1 MACTYV
7 LNYMDKVALSEA
19 SIFGIKEDLNLVGQ
33 QYSWSSSIFY
43 LGYLVWQ
50 YPSSLLM
57 QKLHIGRYFG
67 GMIFLWGLTACTTA
81 FTKGF
86 TTLCIN
92 RVFLGVF
99 ESCMSPIL
107 MILISQYWTREEQPL
122 RTSLWWSASAVGS
135 FMADAITYGLS
146 GKDHSGSKYAV
157 WQVVYLVFGPMT
169 MFWGIVVFFGVPA
182 SPLNAWFFSKRERDI
197 ATDRVLKNHTGIKN
211 TEYKWNQVRECLMDP
226 QPWILAIHAFLQCL
240 QGGGL
245 TSFSKIVLTQ
255 TLGYSS
261 RQATLMGMPSNT
273 IHLVSVVFAC
283 YVMIATNVIVLIG
296 AVLVDNLPQ
305 SNHKGRLAS
314 FYIIYVNTVPFGLGM
329 SMLSSNI
336 AGFTKKSTASVMMF
350 LGYCFG
356 QFTGPQF
363 FITSE
368 APQFPTAFKGFYSSV
383 SAMIVLEIMLLD
395 DLDLTDWQQDSFR
408 RRGKRKSTPRQS
420 SFTEVSPQTQM
431 TFSAVET
438 DVPDSLEPSSLAML
452 DATAMPWMDGIFESY
467 PDQQWD
473 LSPDSAVLYNGAAQ
487 LWLPQTDSPGQIST
501 DFNAGSLSSSSPQ
514 TVSDR
519 VLAQHYTQNLAS
531 KYSSKGQTWNNHTYF
546 FNRFNSSHSFVISAL
561 YAWTAAHLYCNGT
574 LGSESSALEHYE
586 KSLVALGDQLGIQLG
601 IEGVD
606 EELSQTWPQLI
617 TRDDDMDAIS
627 VTLYFL
633 AWTDLLL
640 SRRASLKLMLSL
652 EACLLESRGHGDQSQ
667 SVYGRMAVWFCFL
680 DARASLFSQGDD
692 RIIQCL
698 GNDLGLMFAVDKSY
712 NFLQQEYTLLYPNEE
727 RRWDEAHRPLAQS
740 CMTDKSQETNTQAS
754 LSDIKQDLATISEE
768 KAAENKV
775 LSIYLTANALF
786 HAVHIY
792 ASRVYRP
799 TDAAYVDTLHAED
812 IIGITRRFYN
822 KLKRPRTEA
831 PPTKIWPIPL
841 IMAAIEAKDPIYRDW
856 ALQLIKDCS
865 QAGKHYANACAF
877 VEKHIVVE
885 GTPYERGL
893 SHGRQLADKVCAN
906 IEYYKLPGKLPH
918 WSISSKIIETV
929 YLPAFEEFY
938 PTGLEEI
945 RGIADGAGVTIEEV
959 IMLNARYDLGRCMYR
974 LQDGGKTPQ
983 ELNGHDECTSGFF
996 PPEAVASGRALAVH
1010 NWDMSSHLYNQDLII
1025 YLEVHP
1031 DPSEDRPS
1039 MFILTEAGQ
1048 LIRSGMNSAG
1058 MSVTANSLL
1067 SSEDY
1072 VPISHTDQNGVYHE
1086 IKNPKPVLPLS
1097 VARRV
1102 FLEYSNYAE
1111 GLVSINAF
1119 PRHVSGNLHVSTA
1132 EGFAMAMEVAPS
1144 RVYKFYGNIDDNY
1157 LIHSN
1162 HFLSPEFLG
1171 RDDVFDR
1178 SPGGSTWF
1186 RCLRAEKGVRA
1197 DCAAG
1202 RLTPE
1207 KIRTA
1212 FSDHLAYP
1220 ESLCNHPNLNQ
1231 KNTPSAVL
1239 TGYTSKQN
1247 MTVAFVIYD
1256 LVKRAITVCK
1266 GPPCEGVLQKFKLE
1280 ERRLLKH

>member
-1 MACTYV
+1 MDKDLKPVTTMPTNSTVGMGEFFEDTASGRKPTATLDGDDEKQSEELGSPPLGIVYSSKEDARVRWKLDLILLPLMACTYV

-273 IHLVSVVFAC
+273 IHLVSVVFTGWFCTRFKNTRC

-383 SAMIVLEIMLLD
+383 SAMIVLEIMLLSNNRRGRREVEEIHNVNISRD
-395 DLDLTDWQQDSFR
+395 DLDLTDWQQDSFRRKLSCDQLKPRCSPCRRSHLKCAYEPTSHAVFEFRDETEQIRTHSR

-877 VEKHIVVE
+877 VEKVHDAEE
-885 GTPYERGL
+885 GTGCRANL
-893 SHGRQLADKVCAN
+893 SQ
-906 IEYYKLPGKLPH
+906 
-918 WSISSKIIETV
+918 
-929 YLPAFEEFY
+929 
-938 PTGLEEI
+938 
-945 RGIADGAGVTIEEV
+945 IA
-959 IMLNARYDLGRCMYR
+959 
-974 LQDGGKTPQ
+974 QDMG
-983 ELNGHDECTSGFF
+983 
-996 PPEAVASGRALAVH
+996 
-1010 NWDMSSHLYNQDLII
+1010 
-1025 YLEVHP
+1025 
-1031 DPSEDRPS
+1031 
-1039 MFILTEAGQ
+1039 
-1048 LIRSGMNSAG
+1048 
-1058 MSVTANSLL
+1058 
-1067 SSEDY
+1067 
-1072 VPISHTDQNGVYHE
+1072 
-1086 IKNPKPVLPLS
+1086 
-1097 VARRV
+1097 
-1102 FLEYSNYAE
+1102 
-1111 GLVSINAF
+1111 
-1119 PRHVSGNLHVSTA
+1119 
-1132 EGFAMAMEVAPS
+1132 
-1144 RVYKFYGNIDDNY
+1144 DN
-1157 LIHSN
+1157 
-1162 HFLSPEFLG
+1162 
-1171 RDDVFDR
+1171 
-1178 SPGGSTWF
+1178 
-1186 RCLRAEKGVRA
+1186 
-1197 DCAAG
+1197 
-1202 RLTPE
+1202 
-1207 KIRTA
+1207 
-1212 FSDHLAYP
+1212 
-1220 ESLCNHPNLNQ
+1220 
-1231 KNTPSAVL
+1231 
-1239 TGYTSKQN
+1239 
-1247 MTVAFVIYD
+1247 FVI
-1256 LVKRAITVCK
+1256 
-1266 GPPCEGVLQKFKLE
+1266 
-1280 ERRLLKH
+1280 

>member
-1 MACTYV
+1 
-7 LNYMDKVALSEA
+7 MDKDLKPVTTMPTNSTVGMGEVVEDTASGHKPTATLDDDEKHSEDLG
-19 SIFGIKEDLNLVGQ
+19 SPPLGLVYISKEDARVRWKLDLILLPMNLVGQ

-57 QKLHIGRYFG
+57 QKLPIGRYFG
-67 GMIFLWGLTACTTA
+67 VMIFLWGLTACTTA
-81 FTKGF
+81 FTKDF
-86 TTLCIN
+86 ATLCVN

-107 MILISQYWTREEQPL
+107 TILISQYWTREEQPL

-146 GKDHSGSKYAV
+146 GKDHSDSKYAV

-169 MFWGIVVFFGVPA
+169 MFWGIVVFLGVPA
-182 SPLNAWFFSKRERDI
+182 APLTAWFFSKRGRDI

-273 IHLVSVVFAC
+273 IHLVSVVFAGWFCTRFKNTRC
-283 YVMIATNVIVLIG
+283 YVMIATNIIVLIG

-305 SNHKGRLAS
+305 SNHQGRLAS

-350 LGYCFG
+350 LGYCLG

-363 FITSE
+363 FITHE
-368 APQFPTAFKGFYSSV
+368 APQYQTAFRGFYSSV
-383 SAMIVLEIMLLD
+383 SAMIVLEIVLLD
-395 DLDLTDWQQDSFR
+395 ETEQIKTHSR
-408 RRGKRKSTPRQS
+408 RRGKRKSTPMQS
-420 SFTEVSPQTQM
+420 SHTEMSPQDQA
-431 TFSAVET
+431 TFSVAEM
-438 DVPDSLEPSSLAML
+438 DASGSFEPSSLAML
-452 DATAMPWMDGIFESY
+452 DATAMPWMDGIFDSY

-473 LSPDSAVLYNGAAQ
+473 LSPDVAVFSNRTDQTWIPY
-487 LWLPQTDSPGQIST
+487 TDSPGRT
-501 DFNAGSLSSSSPQ
+501 PADFIAGSLSSSSPQ

-546 FNRFNSSHSFVISAL
+546 FNRFNSTHSFVISAL
-561 YAWTAAHLYCNGT
+561 YAWTAAHLYCNTT

-586 KSLVALGDQLGIQLG
+586 KSLTALGDQLGIHLG
-601 IEGVD
+601 LKGLD

-617 TRDDDMDAIS
+617 TRDDDLDAVS

-640 SRRASLKLMLSL
+640 SRRASLRRMLSL

-680 DARASLFSQGDD
+680 DARASLFSQGDH

-727 RRWDEAHRPLAQS
+727 RRWDEAHRPLGDRTTAAEN
-740 CMTDKSQETNTQAS
+740 QEASMRAS
-754 LSDIKQDLATISEE
+754 LDDISQGLASISEE

-775 LSIYLTANALF
+775 LSIFLTANALF
-786 HAVHIY
+786 HSVHIY
-792 ASRVYRP
+792 ASRIYRP
-799 TDAAYVDTLHAED
+799 KDVVYTETEHAED
-812 IIGITRRFYN
+812 IIGITRRFYS

-856 ALQLIKDCS
+856 ALQLIKGCS

-877 VEKHIVVE
+877 VEKVHSAEE
-885 GTPYERGL
+885 GTGCRANL
-893 SHGRQLADKVCAN
+893 SQ
-906 IEYYKLPGKLPH
+906 
-918 WSISSKIIETV
+918 
-929 YLPAFEEFY
+929 
-938 PTGLEEI
+938 
-945 RGIADGAGVTIEEV
+945 IA
-959 IMLNARYDLGRCMYR
+959 
-974 LQDGGKTPQ
+974 Q
-983 ELNGHDECTSGFF
+983 EMG
-996 PPEAVASGRALAVH
+996 
-1010 NWDMSSHLYNQDLII
+1010 
-1025 YLEVHP
+1025 
-1031 DPSEDRPS
+1031 
-1039 MFILTEAGQ
+1039 
-1048 LIRSGMNSAG
+1048 
-1058 MSVTANSLL
+1058 
-1067 SSEDY
+1067 
-1072 VPISHTDQNGVYHE
+1072 
-1086 IKNPKPVLPLS
+1086 
-1097 VARRV
+1097 
-1102 FLEYSNYAE
+1102 
-1111 GLVSINAF
+1111 
-1119 PRHVSGNLHVSTA
+1119 
-1132 EGFAMAMEVAPS
+1132 
-1144 RVYKFYGNIDDNY
+1144 DD
-1157 LIHSN
+1157 
-1162 HFLSPEFLG
+1162 
-1171 RDDVFDR
+1171 
-1178 SPGGSTWF
+1178 
-1186 RCLRAEKGVRA
+1186 
-1197 DCAAG
+1197 
-1202 RLTPE
+1202 
-1207 KIRTA
+1207 
-1212 FSDHLAYP
+1212 
-1220 ESLCNHPNLNQ
+1220 
-1231 KNTPSAVL
+1231 
-1239 TGYTSKQN
+1239 
-1247 MTVAFVIYD
+1247 FVI
-1256 LVKRAITVCK
+1256 
-1266 GPPCEGVLQKFKLE
+1266 
-1280 ERRLLKH
+1280 

>member
-1 MACTYV
+1 MDKDLKPVTTMPTNSTVGMGEFFEDTASGRKPTATLDGDDEKQSEELGSPPLGIVYSSKEDARVRWKLDLILLPLMACTYV

-67 GMIFLWGLTACTTA
+67 VMIFLWGLTACTTA

-273 IHLVSVVFAC
+273 IHLVSVVFAGWFCTRFKNTRC

-383 SAMIVLEIMLLD
+383 SAMIVLEIMLLIYISYQNNRRGRREVEEIHNVNISRD
-395 DLDLTDWQQDSFR
+395 DLDLTDWQQDSFSPSRRLTMSLCNTCARRKLSCDQLKPRCSPCRRSHLKCAYEPTSHAVFEFRDETEQIRTHSR

-601 IEGVD
+601 IGGVD

-727 RRWDEAHRPLAQS
+727 RRWDEAHRPLY
-740 CMTDKSQETNTQAS
+740 
-754 LSDIKQDLATISEE
+754 DLATISEE

-865 QAGKHYANACAF
+865 QAGKHYVNACAF
-877 VEKHIVVE
+877 VEKVHDAEE
-885 GTPYERGL
+885 GTGCRANL
-893 SHGRQLADKVCAN
+893 SQ
-906 IEYYKLPGKLPH
+906 
-918 WSISSKIIETV
+918 
-929 YLPAFEEFY
+929 
-938 PTGLEEI
+938 
-945 RGIADGAGVTIEEV
+945 IA
-959 IMLNARYDLGRCMYR
+959 
-974 LQDGGKTPQ
+974 QDMG
-983 ELNGHDECTSGFF
+983 
-996 PPEAVASGRALAVH
+996 
-1010 NWDMSSHLYNQDLII
+1010 
-1025 YLEVHP
+1025 
-1031 DPSEDRPS
+1031 
-1039 MFILTEAGQ
+1039 
-1048 LIRSGMNSAG
+1048 
-1058 MSVTANSLL
+1058 
-1067 SSEDY
+1067 
-1072 VPISHTDQNGVYHE
+1072 
-1086 IKNPKPVLPLS
+1086 
-1097 VARRV
+1097 
-1102 FLEYSNYAE
+1102 
-1111 GLVSINAF
+1111 
-1119 PRHVSGNLHVSTA
+1119 
-1132 EGFAMAMEVAPS
+1132 
-1144 RVYKFYGNIDDNY
+1144 DN
-1157 LIHSN
+1157 
-1162 HFLSPEFLG
+1162 
-1171 RDDVFDR
+1171 
-1178 SPGGSTWF
+1178 
-1186 RCLRAEKGVRA
+1186 
-1197 DCAAG
+1197 
-1202 RLTPE
+1202 
-1207 KIRTA
+1207 
-1212 FSDHLAYP
+1212 
-1220 ESLCNHPNLNQ
+1220 
-1231 KNTPSAVL
+1231 
-1239 TGYTSKQN
+1239 
-1247 MTVAFVIYD
+1247 FVI
-1256 LVKRAITVCK
+1256 
-1266 GPPCEGVLQKFKLE
+1266 
-1280 ERRLLKH
+1280 

>member
-1 MACTYV
+1 MDKDLKTVTTMPTNSTVGMGEVVEDTASGRKPADDDEKLSEELGSPPRGILYSSKEDARVRWKLDLILLPMMALTYV

-57 QKLHIGRYFG
+57 QKLPIGRYFG
-67 GMIFLWGLTACTTA
+67 VMIFLWGLTACTTA
-81 FTKGF
+81 FTKDF
-86 TTLCIN
+86 ATLCVN

-107 MILISQYWTREEQPL
+107 TILISQYWTREEQPL

-146 GKDHSGSKYAV
+146 GRDYSGSKYAV

-182 SPLNAWFFSKRERDI
+182 SPLSAWFFSKKERDI

-273 IHLVSVVFAC
+273 IHLVSVVFAGWFCTRFKNTRC
-283 YVMIATNVIVLIG
+283 YVMIATNIIVLIG

-305 SNHKGRLAS
+305 SNHQGRLAS

-350 LGYCFG
+350 LGYCLG

-363 FITSE
+363 FITHE
-368 APQFPTAFKGFYSSV
+368 APQYQTAFRGFYSSV
-383 SAMIVLEIMLLD
+383 SAMIVLEIVLLIYLKYQNHRRGRREVQEICNANVSRD
-395 DLDLTDWQQDSFR
+395 DLDLTDWQQGSFRDETEQIRSHSR
-408 RRGKRKSTPRQS
+408 RRGKRKSTTKES
-420 SFTEVSPQTQM
+420 NS
-431 TFSAVET
+431 ET
-438 DVPDSLEPSSLAML
+438 DATDSFEPSPLAML
-452 DATAMPWMDGIFESY
+452 DATAMPWMDGIFDSY

-473 LSPDSAVLYNGAAQ
+473 LSPDVAVFSNTTH
-487 LWLPQTDSPGQIST
+487 QTWIPYTESPGQT
-501 DFNAGSLSSSSPQ
+501 PADFNAASLSSSSPQ

-546 FNRFNSSHSFVISAL
+546 FNRFNSSHSFVISSL

-574 LGSESSALEHYE
+574 LGSEASALEHYE
-586 KSLVALGDQLGIQLG
+586 KSLTALEDQLAIHLG
-601 IEGVD
+601 LGGLD
-606 EELSQTWPQLI
+606 EELSRTWPQLI
-617 TRDDDMDAIS
+617 TRDDDLDAVS

-640 SRRASLKLMLSL
+640 SRKASLKRLLSL

-727 RRWDEAHRPLAQS
+727 RRWDEAHRPLGDRTTAGEN
-740 CMTDKSQETNTQAS
+740 QEASTRAS
-754 LSDIKQDLATISEE
+754 LDDINQGLASISEE

-775 LSIYLTANALF
+775 LSIFLTANALF

-792 ASRVYRP
+792 ASRTYREEEP
-799 TDAAYVDTLHAED
+799 LYAETAHAEE
-812 IIGITRRFYN
+812 IIGITRRFYS

-865 QAGKHYANACAF
+865 QAGKHYVNACAF
-877 VEKHIVVE
+877 VEKVHSAE
-885 GTPYERGL
+885 GTGCRANL
-893 SHGRQLADKVCAN
+893 SQ
-906 IEYYKLPGKLPH
+906 
-918 WSISSKIIETV
+918 
-929 YLPAFEEFY
+929 
-938 PTGLEEI
+938 
-945 RGIADGAGVTIEEV
+945 IA
-959 IMLNARYDLGRCMYR
+959 
-974 LQDGGKTPQ
+974 Q
-983 ELNGHDECTSGFF
+983 EMG
-996 PPEAVASGRALAVH
+996 
-1010 NWDMSSHLYNQDLII
+1010 
-1025 YLEVHP
+1025 
-1031 DPSEDRPS
+1031 
-1039 MFILTEAGQ
+1039 
-1048 LIRSGMNSAG
+1048 
-1058 MSVTANSLL
+1058 
-1067 SSEDY
+1067 
-1072 VPISHTDQNGVYHE
+1072 
-1086 IKNPKPVLPLS
+1086 
-1097 VARRV
+1097 
-1102 FLEYSNYAE
+1102 
-1111 GLVSINAF
+1111 
-1119 PRHVSGNLHVSTA
+1119 
-1132 EGFAMAMEVAPS
+1132 
-1144 RVYKFYGNIDDNY
+1144 DDFM
-1157 LIHSN
+1157 I
-1162 HFLSPEFLG
+1162 
-1171 RDDVFDR
+1171 
-1178 SPGGSTWF
+1178 
-1186 RCLRAEKGVRA
+1186 
-1197 DCAAG
+1197 
-1202 RLTPE
+1202 
-1207 KIRTA
+1207 
-1212 FSDHLAYP
+1212 
-1220 ESLCNHPNLNQ
+1220 
-1231 KNTPSAVL
+1231 
-1239 TGYTSKQN
+1239 
-1247 MTVAFVIYD
+1247 
-1256 LVKRAITVCK
+1256 
-1266 GPPCEGVLQKFKLE
+1266 
-1280 ERRLLKH
+1280 

>member
-1 MACTYV
+1 MDKDLKPVTTMPTNSTVGMGELVEDTASGRKAAATLDGDEKNSEEMGSPPLGIVYSSKEDARVRWKLDLILLPMMAFTYV

-57 QKLHIGRYFG
+57 QKLPIGRYFG
-67 GMIFLWGLTACTTA
+67 VMIFLWGLTACTTA
-81 FTKGF
+81 FTKDF
-86 TTLCIN
+86 ATLCIN

-107 MILISQYWTREEQPL
+107 TILISQYWTREEQPL

-182 SPLNAWFFSKRERDI
+182 SPLGAWFFSRRERDI

-211 TEYKWNQVRECLMDP
+211 TKYKWNQVRECLMDP
-226 QPWILAIHAFLQCL
+226 QPWILALHAFLQCL
-240 QGGGL
+240 QRGGL

-273 IHLVSVVFAC
+273 IHLVSVVFAGWFCTRFKNTRC
-283 YVMIATNVIVLIG
+283 YVMIATNIIVLIG
-296 AVLVDNLPQ
+296 AVLVDTQNCRSCVPPV
-305 SNHKGRLAS
+305 
-314 FYIIYVNTVPFGLGM
+314 IYVNTVPFGLGM

-350 LGYCFG
+350 LGYCLG

-363 FITSE
+363 FITHE
-368 APQFPTAFKGFYSSV
+368 APQYPTAFRGFYSSV
-383 SAMIVLEIMLLD
+383 SAMIVLEIVLLVYIKYQNRRRDRREVQDICDVNISRD
-395 DLDLTDWQQDSFR
+395 DLDLTDWQQGSFRDETEQIRTHSR
-408 RRGKRKSTPRQS
+408 RRGKRKSTPKEPS
-420 SFTEVSPQTQM
+420 CTEMSPQTQT
-431 TFSAVET
+431 TFSIAET
-438 DVPDSLEPSSLAML
+438 DATDSFEPSSLAML
-452 DATAMPWMDGIFESY
+452 DATAMPWMDGIFDSY

-473 LSPDSAVLYNGAAQ
+473 LSPEVAVFSNETD
-487 LWLPQTDSPGQIST
+487 QTWIAFTESPGQT
-501 DFNAGSLSSSSPQ
+501 PADFNAGSLSFSSPQ

-546 FNRFNSSHSFVISAL
+546 FNRFNSSHSFVISSL
-561 YAWTAAHLYCNGT
+561 YAWTAAHLHCNGT
-574 LGSESSALEHYE
+574 LGSQTSALEHYE
-586 KSLVALGDQLGIQLG
+586 KSLAALEDQLGIQLG
-601 IEGVD
+601 IGAAG
-606 EELSQTWPQLI
+606 EELRQTWPQLI
-617 TRDDDMDAIS
+617 TRDDDLDAVS

-640 SRRASLKLMLSL
+640 SRKASLKRMLSL

-727 RRWDEAHRPLAQS
+727 RRWDEAHRPLSDRTTAAEN
-740 CMTDKSQETNTQAS
+740 QEASMRAS
-754 LSDIKQDLATISEE
+754 LDDINQGLASISEE

-775 LSIYLTANALF
+775 LSIFLTANALF

-792 ASRVYRP
+792 ASRTYRNGESLF
-799 TDAAYVDTLHAED
+799 TKTAHAEE
-812 IIGITRRFYN
+812 IIGITRRFYS

-877 VEKHIVVE
+877 VEKVHAAE
-885 GTPYERGL
+885 ERTGHRANL
-893 SHGRQLADKVCAN
+893 SQ
-906 IEYYKLPGKLPH
+906 
-918 WSISSKIIETV
+918 
-929 YLPAFEEFY
+929 
-938 PTGLEEI
+938 
-945 RGIADGAGVTIEEV
+945 IAG
-959 IMLNARYDLGRCMYR
+959 
-974 LQDGGKTPQ
+974 
-983 ELNGHDECTSGFF
+983 
-996 PPEAVASGRALAVH
+996 
-1010 NWDMSSHLYNQDLII
+1010 DM
-1025 YLEVHP
+1025 
-1031 DPSEDRPS
+1031 
-1039 MFILTEAGQ
+1039 G
-1048 LIRSGMNSAG
+1048 
-1058 MSVTANSLL
+1058 
-1067 SSEDY
+1067 
-1072 VPISHTDQNGVYHE
+1072 
-1086 IKNPKPVLPLS
+1086 
-1097 VARRV
+1097 
-1102 FLEYSNYAE
+1102 
-1111 GLVSINAF
+1111 
-1119 PRHVSGNLHVSTA
+1119 
-1132 EGFAMAMEVAPS
+1132 
-1144 RVYKFYGNIDDNY
+1144 DD
-1157 LIHSN
+1157 
-1162 HFLSPEFLG
+1162 
-1171 RDDVFDR
+1171 
-1178 SPGGSTWF
+1178 
-1186 RCLRAEKGVRA
+1186 
-1197 DCAAG
+1197 
-1202 RLTPE
+1202 
-1207 KIRTA
+1207 
-1212 FSDHLAYP
+1212 
-1220 ESLCNHPNLNQ
+1220 
-1231 KNTPSAVL
+1231 
-1239 TGYTSKQN
+1239 
-1247 MTVAFVIYD
+1247 FVI
-1256 LVKRAITVCK
+1256 
-1266 GPPCEGVLQKFKLE
+1266 
-1280 ERRLLKH
+1280 

>member
-1 MACTYV
+1 
-7 LNYMDKVALSEA
+7 
-19 SIFGIKEDLNLVGQ
+19 
-33 QYSWSSSIFY
+33 
-43 LGYLVWQ
+43 
-50 YPSSLLM
+50 M
-57 QKLHIGRYFG
+57 QKLPIGRYFG
-67 GMIFLWGLTACTTA
+67 VMIFLWGLTACTTA
-81 FTKGF
+81 FTKRF
-86 TTLCIN
+86 ATLCVN

-107 MILISQYWTREEQPL
+107 TILISEYWTREEQPL

-135 FMADAITYGLS
+135 FMADAITYAVS

-157 WQVVYLVFGPMT
+157 WQVVYLVFGPIT
-169 MFWGIVVFFGVPA
+169 MFWGVFVFFGVPA
-182 SPLNAWFFSKRERDI
+182 SPLKAWFLNERERDI

-226 QPWILAIHAFLQCL
+226 QPWVLAIHAFLQCL

-283 YVMIATNVIVLIG
+283 YVMIATNIIVLIG

-305 SNHKGRLAS
+305 SNHRGRLAS

-350 LGYCFG
+350 LGYCLG

-368 APQFPTAFKGFYSSV
+368 APQFQTAFKGFYSSV
-383 SAMIVLEIMLLD
+383 SAMIVLETVLLSD
-395 DLDLTDWQQDSFR
+395 DLDLTDWQQGSFR
-408 RRGKRKSTPRQS
+408 RRGKKKSTLRQPS
-420 SFTEVSPQTQM
+420 RTEMNLQAHTSVST
-431 TFSAVET
+431 VET
-438 DVPDSLEPSSLAML
+438 DAPDSLEPSSLAML
-452 DATAMPWMDGIFESY
+452 DAAAMPWMDGIFDSY

-473 LSPDSAVLYNGAAQ
+473 LSPDSAVLYNGTAQ
-487 LWLPQTDSPGQIST
+487 IWLPQTDSPGQIST

-519 VLAQHYTQNLAS
+519 VLAQHYTQSLAS

-574 LGSESSALEHYE
+574 LDSDSSALDHYD
-586 KSLVALGDQLGIQLG
+586 KSLAALGDQLGIQLG
-601 IEGVD
+601 VGGVE
-606 EELSQTWPQLI
+606 EELRQTWPQLI
-617 TRDDDMDAIS
+617 TRDDDLDAVS

-640 SRRASLKLMLSL
+640 SRRASLKRMLIL
-652 EACLLESRGHGDQSQ
+652 EACLLETRGHGDQSQ

-680 DARASLFSQGDD
+680 DARAALFSQGDD

-712 NFLQQEYTLLYPNEE
+712 NFLQTEYTLLYPNEE
-727 RRWDEAHRPLAQS
+727 RRWDEAHRPLVDSNTAEE
-740 CMTDKSQETNTQAS
+740 SQEASTRAS
-754 LSDIKQDLATISEE
+754 LDDIKQGLASISED

-775 LSIYLTANALF
+775 LSIFLTANALF
-786 HAVHIY
+786 HAVAIY

-799 TDAAYVDTLHAED
+799 EHATYTDTSHAED

-856 ALQLIKDCS
+856 ALQLIKDCC
-865 QAGKHYANACAF
+865 QAGKHYVNACAF

-893 SHGRQLADKVCAN
+893 SHGRQVADKVRAN

-929 YLPAFEEFY
+929 YLPAFEKFY

-983 ELNGHDECTSGFF
+983 DLNGHDECTSGFF
-996 PPEAVASGRALAVH
+996 PPDAVASGRALAVH

-1072 VPISHTDQNGVYHE
+1072 VPISHVDQDGVYHE
-1086 IKNPKPVLPLS
+1086 VKDPKLVLPLS

-1102 FLEYSNYAE
+1102 FLEYGNYAE
-1111 GLVSINAF
+1111 GLVAINAF

-1144 RVYKFYGNIDDNY
+1144 RMYKFYGNIDDNY

-1162 HFLSPEFLG
+1162 HFLSPEFLS

-1178 SPGGSTWF
+1178 YPGGSSWF

-1207 KIRTA
+1207 KIRSA

-1220 ESLCNHPNLNQ
+1220 ESLCNHPNVNQ
-1231 KNTPSAVL
+1231 RNTPSAVL

-1256 LVKRAITVCK
+1256 LLERAITVCK
-1266 GPPCEGVLQKFKLE
+1266 GPPCEGVLQKFELGEK
-1280 ERRLLKH
+1280 RLFKH

>member
-1 MACTYV
+1 MDKDLKPVTTMPTNSTVGMGEFVEDTASGRKPTATLDGDDEKQSEELGSPPLGIVYSSKEDARVRWKLDLILLPLMACTYV

-57 QKLHIGRYFG
+57 QKLPIGRYFG
-67 GMIFLWGLTACTTA
+67 VMIFLWGLTACTTA
-81 FTKGF
+81 FTKDF
-86 TTLCIN
+86 ATLCVN

-107 MILISQYWTREEQPL
+107 TILISQYWTREEQPL
-122 RTSLWWSASAVGS
+122 RTSLWWSASAVGA

-157 WQVVYLVFGPMT
+157 WQVIYLVFGPMT
-169 MFWGIVVFFGVPA
+169 MFWGVIVFFGVPA
-182 SPLNAWFFSKRERDI
+182 SPLTAWFFSKRERDI

-273 IHLVSVVFAC
+273 IHLVSVVFAGWFCTRFKNTRC

-350 LGYCFG
+350 LGYCLG

-363 FITSE
+363 FITHE
-368 APQFPTAFKGFYSSV
+368 APQFQTAFKGFYSSV
-383 SAMIVLEIMLLD
+383 SAMIGLEIILLIYIRY
-395 DLDLTDWQQDSFR
+395 QNH
-408 RRGKRKSTPRQS
+408 RRGRR
-420 SFTEVSPQTQM
+420 EVQ
-431 TFSAVET
+431 E
-438 DVPDSLEPSSLAML
+438 
-452 DATAMPWMDGIFESY
+452 IY
-467 PDQQWD
+467 QQWD
-473 LSPDSAVLYNGAAQ
+473 LSPDSTILYNGTAQ
-487 LWLPQTDSPGQIST
+487 TWLPQTDSPGQISA
-501 DFNAGSLSSSSPQ
+501 DFNVGSLSSSSPQ

-561 YAWTAAHLYCNGT
+561 YAWTAAHLHCNGT
-574 LGSESSALEHYE
+574 LGSETSALEHYE
-586 KSLVALGDQLGIQLG
+586 KSLAALGDQLDIHLG
-601 IEGVD
+601 VGSAER
-606 EELSQTWPQLI
+606 ELSQTWPQLI
-617 TRDDDMDAIS
+617 TRDDDLDAVS

-640 SRRASLKLMLSL
+640 SRRAYLKRMLSL
-652 EACLLESRGHGDQSQ
+652 EACLLGSRDHGDQSQ

-680 DARASLFSQGDD
+680 DARAALFSQGDD

-698 GNDLGLMFAVDKSY
+698 GNDLGLMFAVDRSY

-727 RRWDEAHRPLAQS
+727 RRWDEAHRPLYVATCRLVALLGMISRAQS
-740 CMTDKSQETNTQAS
+740 CTTDKSQETDTQAS
-754 LSDIKQDLATISEE
+754 LSDIEQDLATISEE

-799 TDAAYVDTLHAED
+799 TDAAYADTPHAED

-841 IMAAIEAKDPIYRDW
+841 IMAAIEARDPIYRDW

-865 QAGKHYANACAF
+865 QAGKHYVNACAF
-877 VEKHIVVE
+877 VEKVHAAEE
-885 GTPYERGL
+885 GTGCRANL
-893 SHGRQLADKVCAN
+893 SQ
-906 IEYYKLPGKLPH
+906 
-918 WSISSKIIETV
+918 
-929 YLPAFEEFY
+929 
-938 PTGLEEI
+938 
-945 RGIADGAGVTIEEV
+945 IA
-959 IMLNARYDLGRCMYR
+959 
-974 LQDGGKTPQ
+974 QDIG
-983 ELNGHDECTSGFF
+983 
-996 PPEAVASGRALAVH
+996 
-1010 NWDMSSHLYNQDLII
+1010 
-1025 YLEVHP
+1025 
-1031 DPSEDRPS
+1031 
-1039 MFILTEAGQ
+1039 
-1048 LIRSGMNSAG
+1048 
-1058 MSVTANSLL
+1058 
-1067 SSEDY
+1067 
-1072 VPISHTDQNGVYHE
+1072 
-1086 IKNPKPVLPLS
+1086 
-1097 VARRV
+1097 
-1102 FLEYSNYAE
+1102 
-1111 GLVSINAF
+1111 
-1119 PRHVSGNLHVSTA
+1119 
-1132 EGFAMAMEVAPS
+1132 
-1144 RVYKFYGNIDDNY
+1144 DN
-1157 LIHSN
+1157 
-1162 HFLSPEFLG
+1162 
-1171 RDDVFDR
+1171 
-1178 SPGGSTWF
+1178 
-1186 RCLRAEKGVRA
+1186 
-1197 DCAAG
+1197 
-1202 RLTPE
+1202 
-1207 KIRTA
+1207 
-1212 FSDHLAYP
+1212 
-1220 ESLCNHPNLNQ
+1220 
-1231 KNTPSAVL
+1231 
-1239 TGYTSKQN
+1239 
-1247 MTVAFVIYD
+1247 FVI
-1256 LVKRAITVCK
+1256 
-1266 GPPCEGVLQKFKLE
+1266 
-1280 ERRLLKH
+1280 